1 MDVQTDERTLINI
14 ESYLIELLCNVE
26 SRAELNLILE
36 LLAPVQDALR
46 HLVQEPICH
55 SDPIVK
61 RCVDEACRQHII
73 TRSGPLMST
82 AFGIQRSSALW
93 TYWTIAL
100 RP

>member
-61 RCVDEACRQHII
+61 RCVDEACRQHIK
-73 TRSGPLMST
+73 TSASGKEENYSWFVDRARRET
-82 AFGIQRSSALW
+82 
-93 TYWTIAL
+93 
-100 RP
+100 